1 MNDSENKMSVIIPSY
16 NSASFLED
24 AVKNVLQ
31 QGIQPLEILIVDDG
45 SSDDTAAVAAKL
57 SGPIHYIYQENSGP
71 SAARNRGLE
80 LACGNII
87 GFLDADDL
95 WAEDKTERQL
105 ALLQARPEV
114 GIVQGFVQW
123 MCLVDASSAE
133 RRYRPL
139 GEPYASFNLGSA
151 LFRRS
156 VFDRI
161 GYFNATLHHS
171 EDVDWFL
178 RAREQGVS
186 ILIQENI
193 ALYYRI
199 HESNISQ
206 DKLKRR
212 ASFLQVIKM
221 SLDRR
226 KELGKGVARPVAE
239 MERTKKR

>member
-1 MNDSENKMSVIIPSY
+1 MKDSDNRISVIIPSY

-57 SGPIHYIYQENSGP
+57 PGPVHYIYQDNSGP
-71 SAARNRGLE
+71 SAARNRGLDQ
-80 LACGNII
+80 ARGNII
-87 GFLDADDL
+87 AFLDADDL

-105 ALLQARPEV
+105 ALLQSRPEV
-114 GIVQGFVQW
+114 DVVQGFVQW
-123 MCLVDASSAE
+123 MCLVDASSPE
-133 RRYRPL
+133 RNYRPL

-161 GYFNATLHHS
+161 GYLDATLHHS

-186 ILIQENI
+186 ILIQEKI

-226 KELGKGVARPVAE
+226 KELGQGIARPVAE
-239 MERTKKR
+239 MERAKER

>member
-1 MNDSENKMSVIIPSY
+1 MGTTEFKISVIIPSY
-16 NSASFLED
+16 NSASFLAE

-31 QGIQPLEILIVDDG
+31 QEIQPLEILIVDDG
-45 SSDDTAAVAAKL
+45 STDDTAAVAARL
-57 SGPIHYIYQENSGP
+57 PGPIRYVHQTNSGP

-80 LACGNII
+80 LARGNII

-95 WAEDKTERQL
+95 WAEDKSERQL
-105 ALLQARPEV
+105 TVLQARPEV
-114 GIVQGFVQW
+114 EVVQGFVQW
-123 MCLVDASSAE
+123 MCLVDTSSAE

-151 LFRRS
+151 LFRRE

-161 GYFNATLHHS
+161 GYFDATLHHS

-186 ILIQENI
+186 ILVQENI

-239 MERTKKR
+239 MERTKEG